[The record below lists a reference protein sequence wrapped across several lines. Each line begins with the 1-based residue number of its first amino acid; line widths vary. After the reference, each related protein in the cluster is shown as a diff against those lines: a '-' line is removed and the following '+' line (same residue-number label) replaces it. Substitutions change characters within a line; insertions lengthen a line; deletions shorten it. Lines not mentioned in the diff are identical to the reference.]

1 MKRRLRGFT
10 LIEMMVTV
18 AIIAI
23 IAAIAIPSY
32 SRYVTRAHR
41 SEGQALLNEAAAR
54 MERYYA
60 QNNKYTASPADLGL
74 GNPTV
79 VSDNGYYELDIASY
93 DRSKNEE
100 KENYAKHGPY
110 LLTAKAAG
118 PQKNDK
124 ECQNL
129 TLNAQGKK
137 GTSGTSSTTECWR

>member
-1 MKRRLRGFT
+1 MKRRIKGFT
-10 LIEMMVTV
+10 LIEMMITV

-60 QNNKYTASPADLGL
+60 QNNKYTDVVADLGL
-74 GNPTV
+74 SNSTGL
-79 VSDNGYYELDIASY
+79 SDNNYYQLSIATYQSNKPDY
-93 DRSKNEE
+93 TKQ
-100 KENYAKHGPY
+100 GPY
-110 LLTAKAAG
+110 LLTAKAVG
-118 PQKNDK
+118 PQANDK

-137 GTSGTSSTTECWR
+137 GTSGTSSVTECWR